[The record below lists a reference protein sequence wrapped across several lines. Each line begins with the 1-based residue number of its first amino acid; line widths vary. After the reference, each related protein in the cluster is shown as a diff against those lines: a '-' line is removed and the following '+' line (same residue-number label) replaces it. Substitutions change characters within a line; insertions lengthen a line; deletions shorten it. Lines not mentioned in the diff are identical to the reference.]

1 MSKDFSQ
8 MTAAE
13 LREYAET
20 VQAEYD
26 ADELSGP
33 SGRQIVRDAWE
44 RVAEAERAEAEAVYT
59 APDAAPELGFSV
71 KIRTND
77 ELAQIAVAERIATNI
92 AKALTDDEL
101 AELIQHHDKMAK
113 EIDNDLAIALA
124 LTYQKILASRKAP
137 RDTTPI
143 SAEQWEAMHG
153 IGVEPVQDERPV
165 MMIRRAIIEDTAGY
179 VGRTAFDSVHVW
191 RLYGTPNGEIWG
203 AQWRHF
209 KTAHGNVVDWRE
221 TTWGTMQH
229 IRQFIDATAEL
240 NDVVAEWERY

>member
-33 SGRQIVRDAWE
+33 SGRQIVRDAWQ

-59 APDAAPELGFSV
+59 APD
-71 KIRTND
+71 T
-77 ELAQIAVAERIATNI
+77 
-92 AKALTDDEL
+92 
-101 AELIQHHDKMAK
+101 
-113 EIDNDLAIALA
+113 
-124 LTYQKILASRKAP
+124 P

-153 IGVEPVQDERPV
+153 IGQEPIADERPV
-165 MMIRRAIIEDTAGY
+165 MMIRRAIVSGTAGY
-179 VGRTAFDSVHVW
+179 VGKVGADSVRIW
-191 RLYGTPNGEIWG
+191 RLYSTTNGEIWG
-203 AQWRHF
+203 AEWSQR
-209 KTAHGNVVDWRE
+209 TASGDGWTE
-221 TTWGTMQH
+221 STWGTMQH
-229 IRQFIDATAEL
+229 VRKFIEACADI
-240 NDVVAEWERY
+240 NDIVTEWERY

>member
-13 LREYAET
+13 LRTYAET

-33 SGRQIVRDAWE
+33 SGRQIVRDAWQ
-44 RVAEAERAEAEAVYT
+44 RVAEAERAESMAVYN
-59 APDAAPELGFSV
+59 APD
-71 KIRTND
+71 
-77 ELAQIAVAERIATNI
+77 
-92 AKALTDDEL
+92 
-101 AELIQHHDKMAK
+101 
-113 EIDNDLAIALA
+113 
-124 LTYQKILASRKAP
+124 AP

-153 IGVEPVQDERPV
+153 IGQEPVQDERPI

-221 TTWGTMQH
+221 TTWGSMQH
-229 IRQFIDATAEL
+229 IRQFVERTAEL
-240 NDVVAEWERY
+240 QDTLAEWERY